1 MQAATAPGTSAGL
14 ETELS
19 GTPAGI
25 EIEPGATPAGIEI
38 EPRPTPAGLEIELN
52 GAPHRVAS
60 GAHLQDLID
69 ALELAGQALALA
81 VNRQVVP
88 RQQWATRSLAAGDKV
103 DIVRAIG
110 GG

>member
-1 MQAATAPGTSAGL
+1 M
-14 ETELS
+14 
-19 GTPAGI
+19 I
-25 EIEPGATPAGIEI
+25 
-38 EPRPTPAGLEIELN
+38 EIELN
-52 GAPHRVAS
+52 GAVHAVPAQQT
-60 GAHLQDLID
+60 LEQLID

-88 RQQWATRSLAAGDKV
+88 RQRWPQFALNHNDKV